1 MNDFYLDET
10 NVRDYIERCKNC
22 CARLPAEKVASYLP
36 PGSEILELGTGP
48 GNDLPL
54 LEKNYR
60 VTGSDY
66 SPAFLEFC
74 RKTRP
79 QTRFLQLDAR
89 SLKTSQVFDA
99 LYSNKVLPVLKPEE
113 LPLSLKNQTRLLRP
127 EGFVFHSFWQGE
139 EVETLSDLSFTYYTE
154 KALRELFAPFFHVLE
169 IYPYNDDFFTDD
181 SLADASLTDGSLP
194 EETDPPANPDDD
206 FKDSLFLIAQKK

>member
-1 MNDFYLDET
+1 MYAITSNGVKIVVPVSRRRKWPHTSPPDRRFWNWEPAPET
-10 NVRDYIERCKNC
+10 TCLFWKKIT
-22 CARLPAEKVASYLP
+22 ASPDRIILRP
-36 PGSEILELGTGP
+36 FWSFAGKPGPKPGSFNWMRAP
-48 GNDLPL
+48 SRHP
-54 LEKNYR
+54 K
-60 VTGSDY
+60 
-66 SPAFLEFC
+66 FLMLFTPIKC
-74 RKTRP
+74 
-79 QTRFLQLDAR
+79 
-89 SLKTSQVFDA
+89 S
-99 LYSNKVLPVLKPEE
+99 PVLKPEE